1 MYNFAMESPGSMPN
15 YDSDTTSEER
25 PSSQTVNTKI
35 QAKFQIARPPPKSSQ
50 LLRLSPKLL
59 LQIQQ
64 LSPNHRPVPVLEIWQ
79 PPLRKS
85 KLTKCFPQRP
95 KLGTKDIYA
104 TLNEPYITNKQ
115 QERQGYP
122 QEQDTQSNSIQEKD
136 IVAAMCQPPSSNNN
150 NPTSSIHFRDA
161 KCIWQASATSAGP
174 EKGSFYR
181 FVIKNRE
188 ITASPE
194 QDRMIMQ
201 WEKRAV
207 STDGSG
213 ASGSPDNEHFVLVAI
228 DRKARRKS
236 RIATMTPGGLDIT
249 VRKSSILDH
258 LRTCLAL
265 TEPVS
270 GGSTDLETWLYTLV
284 LTLGLSVAS
293 QEGWL
298 G

>member
-1 MYNFAMESPGSMPN
+1 MYDFAMESPDSMPN

-79 PPLRKS
+79 PSLRKS

-115 QERQGYP
+115 QEKQGYP
-122 QEQDTQSNSIQEKD
+122 QEQDPQSNGIQDKD
-136 IVAAMCQPPSSNNN
+136 IVAAMCQPPSNNN

-174 EKGSFYR
+174 EKSSYYR
-181 FVIKNRE
+181 FVIKNGE

-194 QDRMIMQ
+194 QGRMIMQ

-207 STDGSG
+207 STDGNR
-213 ASGSPDNEHFVLVAI
+213 ASGSSDDEHFVLLAI

-270 GGSTDLETWLYTLV
+270 EGSTDFETWLYTLV
-284 LTLGLSVAS
+284 LTLGVTVAS

>member
-1 MYNFAMESPGSMPN
+1 MYDFAMESPDSMPN

-25 PSSQTVNTKI
+25 PSSQPVNTKI

-85 KLTKCFPQRP
+85 KLTKGFPQRP

-115 QERQGYP
+115 QEGQRHP
-122 QEQDTQSNSIQEKD
+122 QEQDTQSNSTQDKD
-136 IVAAMCQPPSSNNN
+136 IVAAMCQPLSNNN

-161 KCIWQASATSAGP
+161 NCIWQASASSAGP
-174 EKGSFYR
+174 EKSTCYR
-181 FVIKNRE
+181 FVIKKE
-188 ITASPE
+188 ETTAAPE
-194 QDRMIMQ
+194 QGRMIMQ
-201 WEKRAV
+201 WEKRAI
-207 STDGSG
+207 STDGNG
-213 ASGSPDNEHFVLVAI
+213 ASGSLDNEHFVLVAI

-265 TEPVS
+265 TEPIS
-270 GGSTDLETWLYTLV
+270 EGSADLETWLYTLV
-284 LTLGLSVAS
+284 LTLGVSVAS